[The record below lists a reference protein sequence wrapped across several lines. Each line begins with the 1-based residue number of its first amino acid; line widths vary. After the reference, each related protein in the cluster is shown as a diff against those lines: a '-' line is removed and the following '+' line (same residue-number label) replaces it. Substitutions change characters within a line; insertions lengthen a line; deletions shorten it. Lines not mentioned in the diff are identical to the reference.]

1 MGGKCAVIRGRSCY
15 KEPKA
20 PLKSNNRD
28 NMKREIADLRESLI
42 LIGTI
47 IILVGSG
54 TSILIYQS
62 AGNDSN
68 GVLGYEI
75 IDGTAYPIA
84 PEDSKVY
91 RRDLEHFG
99 GKAAIVVDDFSRWFI
114 GLWHGKTL
122 AFTVVFISIFISLLF
137 FFIANRLPFILK
149 SNADSE
155 NNRE

>member
-1 MGGKCAVIRGRSCY
+1 MNQKITH
-15 KEPKA
+15 
-20 PLKSNNRD
+20 
-28 NMKREIADLRESLI
+28 LRESLI
-42 LIGTI
+42 LIGAI
-47 IILVGSG
+47 IMVVGLGSA
-54 TSILIYQS
+54 IWIYQS
-62 AGNDSN
+62 AGNYSDS
-68 GVLGYEI
+68 VLGYEI

-122 AFTVVFISIFISLLF
+122 AITLAFISIFISLLF

-149 SNADSE
+149 SDADSE
-155 NNRE
+155 NNED